1 MLKKIGLTEEQ
12 KLYLIKYYEVPFE
25 YLKKHLELIN
35 RNESMW
41 PWELCTGSR
50 SLGGFFSNYVI
61 DQLTARNES
70 KVRYSDLINLVSPRD
85 TLQGEFNIWI
95 EGERKKVNE
104 IIINDYYDERLNTG
118 DIKEGARYYYQRQ
131 KDGTYRAFIIVRP

>member
-1 MLKKIGLTEEQ
+1 MVKKIVLTDEH
-12 KLYLIKYYEVPFE
+12 KLYLIKYHGVPFE
-25 YLKKHLELIN
+25 YLKKHLEIIYREN
-35 RNESMW
+35 SAW

-50 SLGGFFSNYVI
+50 SLGRFFSNYVI

-70 KVRYSDLINLVSPRD
+70 KVKYSELIHMVSPKD
-85 TLQGEFNIWI
+85 TLQGEFNTWI
-95 EGERKKVNE
+95 DGERKRVNE
-104 IIINDYYDERLNTG
+104 IIIKDYYDERLNTG